1 MTMTDTFTPGQLQE
15 SDADT
20 QSGSGSRKRLLMF
33 GGVAAVMGLA
43 AGMYFMFGMGGGSTD
58 DSQFRLNTPVAS
70 AKPSSMAA
78 PEAGTPSTAASPPAA
93 KIGSRD
99 PFKVLKPAAG
109 AAPVAGADTSGSSG
123 STSSTTGDVSTPTT
137 PAAGPATAPS
147 PVPASTVTLAVSAVD
162 PIAQTVVVDV
172 DGKKYSTGVG
182 KTFAQGFSVYSVF
195 NTQCVGILYGSQS
208 TPVCMATPVTVTP

>member
-1 MTMTDTFTPGQLQE
+1 MTMTDTFTPGQLQTN
-15 SDADT
+15 DADT
-20 QSGSGSRKRLLMF
+20 QSGSSSRKRAFIF
-33 GGVAAVMGLA
+33 GGAAAIIGLG
-43 AGMYFMFGMGGGSTD
+43 AGLYFMFGMGGGSTD
-58 DSQFRLNTPVAS
+58 DSQFRLNTPSAS
-70 AKPSSMAA
+70 TRPSSMAA
-78 PEAGTPSTAASPPAA
+78 PTAGKPSTAASPAAA

-99 PFKVLKPAAG
+99 PFKVLKPGAV
-109 AAPVAGADTSGSSG
+109 AAPAAGADTSGSSG

-137 PAAGPATAPS
+137 PAAGPAAAPS
-147 PVPASTVTLAVSAVD
+147 PVPASTVTLMVSAVD

-172 DGKKYSTGVG
+172 DGKKYATGIG

>member
-1 MTMTDTFTPGQLQE
+1 MTDTFTPGQLQD

-20 QSGSGSRKRLLMF
+20 QSGSGSRKRLLIF
-33 GGVAAVMGLA
+33 GGMAAIIGLG
-43 AGMYFMFGMGGGSTD
+43 AGLYFMFGMGSGSTD

-70 AKPSSMAA
+70 AKPSSMAT
-78 PEAGTPSTAASPPAA
+78 PEAGKPSAAASASAA

-99 PFKVLKPAAG
+99 PFKVLKPAAV
-109 AAPVAGADTSGSSG
+109 AAQVAGVDTSASSG
-123 STSSTTGDVSTPTT
+123 STSSTTGDVSTTTT

-147 PVPASTVTLAVSAVD
+147 PEPASTVTLAVSAVD

-172 DGKKYSTGVG
+172 DGKKYATGVG

-195 NTQCVGILYGSQS
+195 NTQCVGILYGSKS